1 MNKYP
6 DVTYQAINVKGE
18 ESKNVGDNDINAVT
32 WGVFRGK
39 EVVQPTVVDHQA
51 FKIWKDEAF
60 KTWIDTWAK
69 IYQPQKDKDGNET
82 SPGSPE
88 SIAFLQKCHD
98 ELYLMNI
105 VDNDYVEGDLAKVL
119 SDFIDENQDLIKSL

>member
-1 MNKYP
+1 
-6 DVTYQAINVKGE
+6 
-18 ESKNVGDNDINAVT
+18 VT

-39 EVVQPTVVDHQA
+39 EVTQPTVVDHQA

-60 KTWIDTWAK
+60 KTWIDTWSK
-69 IYQPQKDKDGNET
+69 IYQPQKDKDGNVT
-82 SPGSPE
+82 SEGSPE

-105 VDNDYVEGDLAKVL
+105 VDNDYVGGDLAKVL
-119 SDFIDENQDLIKSL
+119 SDFIDEN